1 LRHERLPISDRSVR
15 MTVPPLRVVGEAPPP
30 DPEPS
35 GQFFLIVAD
44 HDRGFFSVEGPMTDD
59 LPWQAAARRARD
71 QLRNV
76 LCGPAGPDRA
86 ALAAEFRGTDKMAG
100 VPPGSIVRP
109 RL

>member
-1 LRHERLPISDRSVR
+1 

-59 LPWQAAARRARD
+59 LPWQAAARRGRSGSLRRGEMVGHDGVRASERD
-71 QLRNV
+71 LR
-76 LCGPAGPDRA
+76 GASEDRH
-86 ALAAEFRGTDKMAG
+86 
-100 VPPGSIVRP
+100 RP
-109 RL
+109 SQKLGESSPKATFEEG